1 MLPIHEVHTGC
12 DTTTTFVGF
21 GKMSVWKVLED
32 FLNTFA
38 EFSMKLSFHTSIDE
52 LIEND
57 IQLMEY
63 FVSQSYLGLKN
74 FTALE
79 INETR

>member
-1 MLPIHEVHTGC
+1 
-12 DTTTTFVGF
+12 
-21 GKMSVWKVLED
+21 MSVWKVLED
-32 FLNTFA
+32 FLDTFA
-38 EFSMKLSFHTSIDE
+38 EFSLKLSLHTSIDE

>member
-1 MLPIHEVHTGC
+1 M
-12 DTTTTFVGF
+12 
-21 GKMSVWKVLED
+21 LED
-32 FLNTFA
+32 FLDTFA
-38 EFSMKLSFHTSIDE
+38 EFSMKLSFYTSIDE

-74 FTALE
+74 FIAFE